1 MKLKKSIQASL
12 ENKRVGFFQL
22 GLIVALSLVLIAFEW
37 TTVPAEAEDI
47 SLVSNISF
55 ESEMIAIPREEQPRQ
70 EQQQLPQLSTVID
83 VVDDD
88 VEVPDVDFASEV
100 DENTQVDLSR
110 YIDDDDDNVDDDVPF
125 VIVETMPKFR
135 GGDPS
140 VEFRK
145 YIIENLKYPE
155 IAAENGIGGKVY
167 VQFVVNENGK
177 VVNAKVVRSRDPA
190 LDAES
195 IRVVES
201 SPLWT
206 PGEQRGK
213 AVKVIFTFPINYV
226 LQ

>member
-140 VEFRK
+140 VKFRK
-145 YIIENLKYPE
+145 YIKENLKYPE